1 MVTKIR
7 NKRGLYLL
15 EATME
20 GVATYTLS
28 SALQVYRE
36 TSTIG
41 VRRLKMDRNRVIL
54 NALMDFVD
62 EVHGRPFKTNLLEF
76 IRAAYSSNQQEDN
89 NSLFCSQLIAKAYKE
104 MGMLIIKLDADHQT
118 RC

>member
-7 NKRGLYLL
+7 HKRGLYLL

-36 TSTIG
+36 SSTIG
-41 VRRLKMDRNRVIL
+41 IRRLKMDRNPAMIR
-54 NALMDFVD
+54 ALMDYV
-62 EVHGRPFKTNLLEF
+62 ECTNE
-76 IRAAYSSNQQEDN
+76 SV
-89 NSLFCSQLIAKAYKE
+89 
-104 MGMLIIKLDADHQT
+104 
-118 RC
+118 